1 MPIDD
6 KALAAECLAAVTG
19 LYPSS
24 RILRGQVADAIAMPK
39 RLMRE
44 VSAFFDQDESSE
56 PAKSEKINYLATWER
71 LNAGIPDDD
80 KIEILEDAELGS
92 LYLQLLQTGREYLQG
107 QWRPTKITLLTGPK
121 LLAPSTSE
129 KARCQDLYA
138 MVNDPT
144 RILNRLNSCC
154 VMAEEMA
161 ALNAVFPNFIMMLSD
176 MINGE
181 IYRRVQAR
189 KSYEVPYRQSIAIKM
204 FAGESTADETET
216 INAETQPA
224 EQSAP
229 PEFDIATKKR
239 DSMTHA
245 DRITEGNASG
255 E

>member
-1 MPIDD
+1 MEE
-6 KALAAECLAAVTG
+6 KQLAAECLAAVTG

-44 VSAFFDQDESSE
+44 ISAFFDQEEASE
-56 PAKSEKINYLATWER
+56 PAKSDRINYLATWER
-71 LNAGIPDDD
+71 LNAGIADDD
-80 KIEILEDAELGS
+80 KIDVLDDAEVGS
-92 LYLQLLQTGREYLQG
+92 LYLQQLQSGREYLKS

-144 RILNRLNSCC
+144 RIINRLNSCC
-154 VMAEEMA
+154 VMAEELA
-161 ALNAVFPNFIMMLSD
+161 GLNAVFPNFMAMLSD

-189 KSYEVPYRQSIAIKM
+189 KSYEVPYRQAIAIRM
-204 FAGESTADETET
+204 FAGMDVGDGIET
-216 INAETQPA
+216 INAETAPP
-224 EQSAP
+224 EMSAP

-239 DSMTHA
+239 DSMTHT
-245 DRITEGNASG
+245 DRVVEGNAAG
-255 E
+255 